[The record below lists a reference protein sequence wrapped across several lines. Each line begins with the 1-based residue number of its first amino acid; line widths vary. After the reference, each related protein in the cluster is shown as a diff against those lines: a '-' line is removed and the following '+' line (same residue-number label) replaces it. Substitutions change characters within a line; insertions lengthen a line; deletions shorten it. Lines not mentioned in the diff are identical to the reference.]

1 MSKNYIIF
9 IEQPFLLD
17 DDQVK
22 GGCIYESSSSQDKL
36 SIEKPSRQN
45 FAWKRG
51 EMVKIILSRYIID
64 MQYILSFNM
73 YVNNQYLICDIN
85 F

>member
-36 SIEKPSRQN
+36 SIERPNRQN
-45 FAWKRG
+45 FVWKRG

-64 MQYILSFNM
+64 MQYIM

>member
-1 MSKNYIIF
+1 MSQNYIIF

-36 SIEKPSRQN
+36 SIERPNRQN

-51 EMVKIILSRYIID
+51 EMVKIISSICILDLILDID
-64 MQYILSFNM
+64 
-73 YVNNQYLICDIN
+73 NQYLICDIN

>member
-1 MSKNYIIF
+1 MSQNYIIF

-36 SIEKPSRQN
+36 SIERPNRQN
-45 FAWKRG
+45 FVWKRG
-51 EMVKIILSRYIID
+51 EMVKILLSIYTLD
-64 MQYILSFNM
+64 LQYIL